1 MSDPNERT
9 GAQRVVFTEVAAGH
23 RRIGFARLEAVRAL
37 NALNLPMI
45 RQLLSQL
52 QAWGSDRSIAC
63 VVLYGSGEKAFCAGG
78 NLRALYKAMLE
89 YSGPPPNPQVIEFF
103 SEEYRPDYVIHTYPK
118 PVMVWG
124 GGIVMGG
131 GLGLMAGASHR
142 IVTETSRLAM
152 PEITIG
158 LFPDVGASY
167 FLHRL
172 PGRTGLFLALTGA
185 VLNGHD
191 SLIAGIANNFLR
203 DADRDAVFGA
213 LTDLPWA
220 DDPRVNRR
228 RLSKMLDSFTD
239 RATSVLPA
247 SPLQKNF
254 DTVEMLLVGSNLKEV
269 HHAIVGYG
277 GDDRWLRSTA
287 ETLAAGSPTTAH
299 LIWEL
304 LRRTRGLSLRKVL
317 ELELVVAIQCCA
329 HPDLTEGIRAQIID
343 KDNSPRWTPPTLGE
357 VTQRWV
363 EAHFTAPWGGRPPFG
378 LLGTIKV

>member
-1 MSDPNERT
+1 MPDPNERT
-9 GAQRVVFTEVAAGH
+9 EAQRVAFREVAAGH
-23 RRIGFARLEAVRAL
+23 RRIGFARLEAERSL

-45 RQLLSQL
+45 RLLLSQL
-52 QAWGSDRSIAC
+52 QDWASDTGIAC

-78 NLRALYKAMLE
+78 DLRTLYKTMLE

-103 SEEYRPDYVIHTYPK
+103 SEEYRLDYVIHTYPK
-118 PVMVWG
+118 PVVVWG
-124 GGIVMGG
+124 SGIVMGG

-142 IVTETSRLAM
+142 IATETSRLAM

-191 SLIAGIANNFLR
+191 SLIAGVANSFLR
-203 DADRDAVFGA
+203 NSDRDAVFGA

-220 DDPRVNRR
+220 DDPRTNRR
-228 RLSKMLDSFTD
+228 RLSKMLGNFTD
-239 RATSVLPA
+239 RARPVLPA
-247 SPLQKNF
+247 SPLQQNF
-254 DTVEMLLVGSNLKEV
+254 ETVELLLAGSNLKDV
-269 HHAIVGYG
+269 HHAIVAYG
-277 GDDRWLRSTA
+277 GDVRWLRSAA

-304 LRRTRGLSLRKVL
+304 LRRSRGLSLRKVF

-329 HPDLTEGIRAQIID
+329 HPDLTEGIRALIID

-363 EAHFTAPWGGRPPFG
+363 EAHFTAPWGDSPPFG
-378 LLGTIKV
+378 LLSTIKD